1 MTETRKLAV
10 ILAADVAG
18 YSRLAGADEEG
29 TVSKLRALRQELID
43 PAISANRGRIVN
55 TAGDSILIEFASAV
69 DAARCAIDVQRA
81 MTIRN
86 ADFMPEKRIEFRVG
100 IHLGDVMVES
110 DGDLMG
116 DGVNIAARLEGICKP
131 GGICL
136 SRAAYEQVKGK
147 IDLAVSDLGEQSL
160 KNIADRVRVYALEVG
175 KPSQAKP
182 TKPAAPK
189 QRSILLLLGA
199 GIVALIV
206 VAGGTWYFLGANRTA
221 PVDAAHLSIVVL
233 PFTNLS
239 GDPSQDYFADGITEN
254 LTTDLSRIR
263 DSFVIARNT
272 AFTFKGKNIPVKE
285 ISKELGVRY
294 VLEGSV
300 QRDQN
305 HVRVN
310 AQLIDGTTGA
320 HLWADRFEEDMADV
334 FKLQDQVVAR
344 LANTLGS
351 ELVKAEAE
359 KSTHSGNPD
368 AIDLTMRGWAIL
380 NQQQLV
386 SDKDSIVTALSLFEQ
401 ALKLDP
407 NNVDALVGA
416 AQAERYD
423 FIYGGM
429 DEKPGQIASIEELLA
444 NAIRIDPT
452 NARAYVVRGMVYIN
466 TRRTREAVEAAQ
478 NAVRLNPNYASAYAQ
493 LAWDQVSPAE
503 LPLAIANI
511 DQAIKLS
518 PRDPEMGRWHWI
530 KGKTFNYMGRYQ
542 DAIREEQ
549 AALDSGFS
557 NWPAYVHLA
566 VAYAFLDRQSEA
578 EVAVAQAR
586 KLDPKLTIKWL
597 RRQLDVPEV
606 FFEGLRKAGLPE
618 E

>member
-380 NQQQLV
+380 NQMQLI
-386 SDKDSIVTALSLFEQ
+386 SDKDSLAKALALFEQ

-416 AQAERYD
+416 ALAERWD
-423 FIYGGM
+423 FVDSGL
-429 DEKPGQIASIEELLA
+429 DEKPGQITKIERLLA

-452 NARAYVVRGMVYIN
+452 NARAYVVRGLLYVI
-466 TRRTREAVEAAQ
+466 TKRTKEAAEAAQ

-493 LAWDQVSPAE
+493 LAMDEVTPAE

-511 DQAIKLS
+511 DQAMKLS

-530 KGKTFNYMGRYQ
+530 KGRTFNYMGRYQ
-542 DAIREEQ
+542 DAIREGQ

-557 NWPAYVHLA
+557 GWPVYTQLA
-566 VAYAFLDRQSEA
+566 VAYALMDRQSETEA
-578 EVAVAQAR
+578 AVAQAR
-586 KLDPKLTIKWL
+586 KLNPELTIKWL
-597 RRQLDVPEV
+597 RRRLDVPEV
-606 FFEGLRKAGLPE
+606 LYEGLRKAGVPE